1 MAGKTVKKFSCRY
14 EELPVIGS
22 FLRTNLER
30 DKTDFLNYS
39 PDYND
44 EFIANYTSKLNE
56 VEEIVNPKNLI
67 DEVKVITSK
76 IANLMSSTRDL
87 LNKLEGY
94 VKRATGLKIKPED
107 FGIKAVREKISVR
120 DVEGFSDKLKIVLK
134 NIDDNIAALKQKG
147 YPEEARV
154 SLANI
159 NTSLK
164 TANTEQYEKMKV
176 KENLVLENMGK
187 LNELWD
193 IMADIMDVGKILY
206 KISKPKKVADYT
218 MSSLQSN
225 VRKETKKA
233 VGEESTQEPTK

>member
-120 DVEGFSDKLKIVLK
+120 DVDDVGSTVKIVLK
-134 NIDDNIAALKQKG
+134 NSDDNIAALKQRKVTLKERG
-147 YPEEARV
+147 FP
-154 SLANI
+154 ANI
-159 NTSLK
+159 KHSLK
-164 TANTEQYEKMKV
+164 TASAVAHKQYE
-176 KENLVLENMGK
+176 G
-187 LNELWD
+187 NE
-193 IMADIMDVGKILY
+193 VRKILFL
-206 KISKPKKVADYT
+206 KIW
-218 MSSLQSN
+218 
-225 VRKETKKA
+225 ET
-233 VGEESTQEPTK
+233 